1 MHQGGGL
8 FLATANY
15 HSFMLLDVHFCNW
28 VVLFLHFSALRLT
41 SFMKKEDSLKDKEH
55 FSFHLHLNLEAQRA
69 FWGFLLLF
77 LRTRLVLRTFS
88 NDTADSNWGVGN
100 SVQRKQNENWTV
112 SLVRDIV
119 FHEILSSWLIRN
131 WQCIDFFFY
140 YICKKVKSYKNEP
153 QAPANKCSLHKV
165 LKTVMCFKVR
175 QLLGQQML

>member
-1 MHQGGGL
+1 
-8 FLATANY
+8 
-15 HSFMLLDVHFCNW
+15 
-28 VVLFLHFSALRLT
+28 
-41 SFMKKEDSLKDKEH
+41 MKKEDSLKDKEH

-131 WQCIDFFFY
+131 
-140 YICKKVKSYKNEP
+140 
-153 QAPANKCSLHKV
+153 
-165 LKTVMCFKVR
+165 
-175 QLLGQQML
+175 